1 MGVAEGE
8 QTRNMNKL
16 ADRFELCERFE
27 RSSHSPL
34 VLF

>member
-27 RSSHSPL
+27 R
-34 VLF
+34 VLP